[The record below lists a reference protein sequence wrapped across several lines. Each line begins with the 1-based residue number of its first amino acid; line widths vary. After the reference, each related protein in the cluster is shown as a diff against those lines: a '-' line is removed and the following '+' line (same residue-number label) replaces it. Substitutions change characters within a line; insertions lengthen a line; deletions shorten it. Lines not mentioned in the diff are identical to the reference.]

1 MDCIGWPWTDPPART
16 GAGAAEAAETFSMRS
31 AEEVTHAHTHTE
43 TERCPRKA
51 CGRVVAQPRRC
62 RFLLIHFP
70 DERHADRTATSC
82 DEWQPKRGACVP
94 SEEHHFTCW
103 APAVIQQHTHLL
115 AVLAMLAEFSA
126 VPSCGKSWVGARKR
140 IPRKGSSSSDTW
152 LLASAAQVNIPA
164 GRRQRRHCHELQRK
178 HARPRARLDRGAA
191 GLVGRLVYL
200 VPRAATILSD
210 RDPLKDM
217 KAACDTSNGSAKDY
231 RVLPSRSFSVCIAVL
246 ISSAATPRS

>member
-1 MDCIGWPWTDPPART
+1 MVRPPLKVRNTQWIAVDGLEQIPRRAP
-16 GAGAAEAAETFSMRS
+16 GLGLLKLLKPSACAAPKKL
-31 AEEVTHAHTHTE
+31 HTHTH
-43 TERCPRKA
+43 TQSCPRKA
-51 CGRVVAQPRRC
+51 CGRVLAHPRLC

-70 DERHADRTATSC
+70 DERHAGRTATSC

-140 IPRKGSSSSDTW
+140 IPHKGSSSSDTW
-152 LLASAAQVNIPA
+152 LLASATQVNIPA

-200 VPRAATILSD
+200 VSESGYD
-210 RDPLKDM
+210 
-217 KAACDTSNGSAKDY
+217 SQ
-231 RVLPSRSFSVCIAVL
+231 
-246 ISSAATPRS
+246 